1 MLSSNQPSSLGKLRV
16 RVGKTV
22 RELRH
27 ARRWTQ
33 AELARRLD
41 VSQGRLSEIEAG
53 KGSFTA

>member
-1 MLSSNQPSSLGKLRV
+1 MTSSEPSSSLDKLRI
-16 RVGKTV
+16 RVGKRV

-33 AELARRLD
+33 VELARQLD

-53 KGSFTA
+53 KGSF